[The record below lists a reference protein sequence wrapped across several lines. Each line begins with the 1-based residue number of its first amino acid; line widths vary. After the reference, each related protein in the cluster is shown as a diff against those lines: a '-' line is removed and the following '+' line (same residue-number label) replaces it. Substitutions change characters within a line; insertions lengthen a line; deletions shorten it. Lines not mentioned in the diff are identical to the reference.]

1 MAGGVAFVRSCRLS
15 PGPAFPGTRAD
26 AVFSGP
32 QVRDTC
38 RRVDAGIS
46 SGRSDTVAVMAR
58 KTVTTTDYTD
68 DLDGSPASATIRFGF
83 DGGSYEIDL
92 NKTNARAFGKALK
105 PYVDAGRKVR
115 PRPKASSRGKP
126 AATHDLAAIRDWAKN
141 AGYDVSD
148 RGRVAT
154 AVIEAFEA
162 AH

>member
-1 MAGGVAFVRSCRLS
+1 MTITRRLFVVDHSDARS
-15 PGPAFPGTRAD
+15 AD
-26 AVFSGP
+26 EEG
-32 QVRDTC
+32 DTC

-92 NKTNARAFGKALK
+92 NKTNARALGKALK

-115 PRPKASSRGKP
+115 PRPKTSSHGKS
-126 AATHDLAAIRDWAKN
+126 AKHDLAAIRDWAKN
-141 AGYDVSD
+141 SGYDVSD

-154 AVIEAFEA
+154 AV
-162 AH
+162 

>member
-1 MAGGVAFVRSCRLS
+1 MTITRRLFVVDHSDARS
-15 PGPAFPGTRAD
+15 AD
-26 AVFSGP
+26 EEG
-32 QVRDTC
+32 DTC
-38 RRVDAGIS
+38 RRVDAVIS

-92 NKTNARAFGKALK
+92 NETNARAFGKALK

-115 PRPKASSRGKP
+115 PRPKVSTRGKS
-126 AATHDLAAIRDWAKN
+126 AAKHDLAAIRDWAKT
-141 AGYDVSD
+141 AGYDVND
-148 RGRVAT
+148 RGRVAAT
-154 AVIEAFEA
+154 VIEAFEA